1 MKLTKM
7 IFDYWKNHMECPVE
21 THEYFD
27 KNAPGN
33 EGIFWYGGH
42 NATFWYMLNLEFYR
56 MNNKLFSRTDNKE
69 PFDPYLRDF
78 DEDYLKENG
87 YD

>member
-7 IFDYWKNHMECPVE
+7 IFDYWKIWMTVPEDTNVWASVC
-21 THEYFD
+21 
-27 KNAPGN
+27 N
-33 EGIFWYGGH
+33 EEGLVYYDGYS
-42 NATFWYMLNLEFYR
+42 ATFWYMLNVEWYKF
-56 MNNKLFSRTDNKE
+56 NNKLYARTDNKE